1 MRIITTVTGL
11 LFSLAFVALLITTNV
26 RWAFSTV
33 GLYELGFTRH
43 QVSETT
49 GLTPAQLSDAARQIR
64 TYFFST
70 DEPLDVRL
78 TVDGKSISLYTERE
92 TLHMQDVKK
101 LVAAVSRVQ
110 EGTFLFLFIFA
121 TVGFFAPSIDFSAR
135 LRRLVIR
142 GSLLTYG
149 IIGAVTAVSMV
160 WFWPMW
166 RLFHELIFA
175 NDLWL
180 LDPNTSN
187 LLQMFPLG
195 FWFESTVL
203 IGILS
208 VAEATATLMLLVL
221 ARWWQG
227 WRRRVALKKAPQFV

>member
-1 MRIITTVTGL
+1 LRIITTVTGL

-33 GLYELGFTRH
+33 GLYELGFDRQH
-43 QVSETT
+43 VSETT
-49 GLTPAQLSDAARQIR
+49 GLTQAQLSDAARQIR

-78 TVDGKSISLYTERE
+78 TVDGESISLYTERE

-101 LVAAVSRVQ
+101 LVADVSRVQ
-110 EGTFLFLFIFA
+110 EGAFLFLFIFA
-121 TVGFFAPSIDFSAR
+121 TLGFFAPSIDFSTR
-135 LRRLVIR
+135 LRKLVIR
-142 GSLLTYG
+142 GSLITYG
-149 IIGAVTAVSMV
+149 IIGAVAAVSVV
-160 WFWPMW
+160 WFEPMF
-166 RLFHELIFA
+166 RLFHELGFA

-180 LDPNTSN
+180 LDEGSK

-195 FWFESTVL
+195 FWSESTGL

>member
-1 MRIITTVTGL
+1 LRIITTVIGL
-11 LFSLAFVALLITTNV
+11 LFSLAFVALLVTTNV

-33 GLYELGFTRH
+33 GLYELGFTRQ

-78 TVDGKSISLYTERE
+78 TVDGESISLYTERE

-101 LVAAVSRVQ
+101 LVADVSRVQ
-110 EGTFLFLFIFA
+110 EGAFLFLFIFA
-121 TVGFFAPSIDFSAR
+121 TLGFFAPSIDFSTR
-135 LRRLVIR
+135 LRKLVIR
-142 GSLLTYG
+142 GSLITYG
-149 IIGAVTAVSMV
+149 IIGAVAAVSVV
-160 WFWPMW
+160 WFEPMF
-166 RLFHELIFA
+166 RLFHELGFA
-175 NDLWL
+175 NDLWQ
-180 LDPNTSN
+180 LDPITSN
-187 LLQMFPLG
+187 LLKMFPYN
-195 FWFESTVL
+195 FWLESTLL
-203 IGILS
+203 IGFLS

-227 WRRRVALKKAPQFV
+227 WRRRMALKKAPQFV

>member
-1 MRIITTVTGL
+1 MRIITTTMGL
-11 LFSLAFVALLITTNV
+11 LFSLAFVALLLTTNV

-33 GLYELGFTRH
+33 GLYELGFARN
-43 QVSETT
+43 QVAEATE
-49 GLTPAQLSDAARQIR
+49 LTPAQLSDAARQIR

-70 DEPLDVRL
+70 DEPLDVRVTL
-78 TVDGKSISLYTERE
+78 AGESVPLYTERE
-92 TLHMQDVKK
+92 VLHMRDVKR

-110 EGTFLFLFIFA
+110 EGAFLFLFIFA
-121 TVGFFAPSIDFSAR
+121 TVGFFAPSIDFSNR

-142 GSLLTYG
+142 GSLITYG
-149 IIGAVTAVSMV
+149 IVGAVAAVSMV
-160 WFWPMW
+160 GFGPMF
-166 RLFHELIFA
+166 RLFHELSFA
-175 NDLWL
+175 NDLWQ
-180 LDPNTSN
+180 LDPSTSY
-187 LLQMFPLG
+187 LLSMFPLG
-195 FWFESTVL
+195 FWLESTLL